1 MLNKKCNIGGLLCL
15 LDSVLMF
22 GVAGRMAGLS
32 EKVAEIENPADP
44 NLTPNILYGRGL
56 LSYYIQGGRKIKLK
70 KGKRA
75 VHCRPLYI
83 FFSMLFLLH
92 RVLMKI
98 CPPHAEFCQPSYAH
112 VIPLVTPLLS
122 PWLRFFCPPSYAP
135 FVSIVTPLLSP

>member
-75 VHCRPLYI
+75 VQSTPLH
-83 FFSMLFLLH
+83 FFFNAFFVASSFKE
-92 RVLMKI
+92 KI

-112 VIPLVTPLLS
+112 FIPLVTPFCPHGYASSVPLVTPLLS
-122 PWLRFFCPPSYAP
+122 
-135 FVSIVTPLLSP
+135 T